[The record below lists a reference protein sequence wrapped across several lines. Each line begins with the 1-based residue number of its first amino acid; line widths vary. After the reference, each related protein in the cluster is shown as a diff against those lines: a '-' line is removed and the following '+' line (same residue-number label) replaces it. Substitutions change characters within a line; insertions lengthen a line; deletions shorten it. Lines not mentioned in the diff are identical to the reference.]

1 VTSSDLK
8 ISYYLPDVTCP
19 FSSRLNSSY
28 GDGLVEE
35 TLSWITSLFADYPFF
50 SAWLPYVRSSDY
62 QRWVSMI
69 FPDIDYATLLNWC
82 KFTAAVTLFD
92 DVRERTD
99 VKEADAGDSWLGWQL
114 LLNGLSA
121 ARSEA
126 GSLERNRAVSL
137 PRTIQELLT
146 VIIKLR
152 GTMPSGIGESFL
164 TEIEIM
170 ARSIAAE
177 QDIIAQRDSAI
188 RMSLAD
194 YLDLREI
201 TIGLRPYTASMQVTG
216 AESLTA
222 GEREDRRMARLRWL
236 AHVHMALTDDLYSFR
251 KEYVHNPDRVSSLVH
266 PLPIQVFGQGK
277 TWQQAVDRV
286 IGQIKETE
294 QEFCRIQAAWI
305 ADGAAPAVRE
315 MCQRLEWAMA
325 GTLHYVKTSPR
336 YHGPGAASG
345 YQGQVVVCDPADI
358 VLFGALPSLGGGP
371 SSAR

>member
-1 VTSSDLK
+1 VTDGDLK

-19 FSSRLNSSY
+19 FSFRLNSCY
-28 GDGLVEE
+28 GNGLVEE

-50 SAWLPYVRSSDY
+50 STWLPYVRRSDY

-69 FPDIDYATLLNWC
+69 FPDMEYAALLNWC

-114 LLNGLSA
+114 LLDGLSA
-121 ARSEA
+121 TRSEA
-126 GSLERNRAVSL
+126 GPQQENRTASP
-137 PRTIQELLT
+137 PRVIQELLP
-146 VIIKLR
+146 VIIALR
-152 GTMPSGIGESFL
+152 GTMPPGVGESFL
-164 TEIEIM
+164 TEIEIL

-177 QDIIAQRDSAI
+177 QDIITRRESAI

-201 TIGLRPYTASMQVTG
+201 TIGLRPYTAAMQG
-216 AESLTA
+216 AGASSLTTA
-222 GEREDRRMARLRWL
+222 EREDPRMARLRWL

-266 PLPIQVFGQGK
+266 PLPIQVFGQRK

-286 IGQIKETE
+286 IGEIKQAE

-305 ADGAAPAVRE
+305 AAGAAPAVRE
-315 MCQRLEWAMA
+315 MCRRLEWAMA

-336 YHGPGAASG
+336 YHGPAATSG
-345 YQGQVVVCDPADI
+345 GQGQTVVCDPADI
-358 VLFGALPSLGGGP
+358 VLFGALP
-371 SSAR
+371 ADER